1 MDAGY
6 AAAYLSE
13 ELLED
18 FNMKIQWMEVREEEV
33 VQKHVKLLSAVP
45 VGAYYHSRI
54 LHHADTLRYGGKSGE
69 EKGSV
74 EIPEKRRHPY
84 LQKTSPGYSG
94 QKCKSAWMERKEY
107 FCGDL

>member
-33 VQKHVKLLSAVP
+33 VQKHVK
-45 VGAYYHSRI
+45 
-54 LHHADTLRYGGKSGE
+54 
-69 EKGSV
+69 
-74 EIPEKRRHPY
+74 
-84 LQKTSPGYSG
+84 
-94 QKCKSAWMERKEY
+94 
-107 FCGDL
+107 F